1 MIVGI
6 DPGLKGAVAFI
17 SSKGIKAKVIQ
28 MPTLKLTKSKNII
41 DEHQLCNYLR
51 GYMIQTQHVFIE
63 KVNAMPGQGVTS
75 MFNFGAG
82 WGLIR
87 GICVGLGLSYTL
99 VHPKTWKKVIC
110 KDMPSSKDV
119 SIIIAKRIW
128 PNVSLLPTERSK
140 KDSDGMA
147 DALCIAEYGRRTLIG
162 ND

>member
-1 MIVGI
+1 MIVAGI
-6 DPGLKGAVAFI
+6 DPGLKGAIGLVQD
-17 SSKGIKAKVIQ
+17 KKAKVFP
-28 MPTLKLTKSKNII
+28 MPTLKLTKSKKTI
-41 DEHQLCNYLR
+41 DEQALR
-51 GYMIQTQHVFIE
+51 EYFVKYKVKHVYIE
-63 KVNAMPGQGVTS
+63 KVSARPGQGVTS